1 MSDVLDNKVID
12 TKVEAAKVAEPA
24 KVETPEHSDV
34 EVRAMAKGWR
44 PKSEFSGNDEDF
56 TEAGDF
62 LRNFT
67 WVREI
72 NKLKGT
78 IEQQRRALDSLV
90 EHNSKIE
97 QVALSKAEAELQRK
111 LEAAAVVGNVP
122 EVTKI
127 SQEIVDFKAKKAA
140 PVVAAPSKPDYLVDF
155 ETRNSHWFQDIKDPI
170 HAAMTAFAVSKDKET
185 MAKNPGISVKDHL
198 KIVEDAVKKEFP
210 SQFGITPK
218 VNAESENESEP
229 TELKKAVSKVE
240 SGSGRVH
247 KSSKFTIDDL
257 PKADQDLAKLLKKT
271 SKSFSEER
279 FLEQYKI
286 INKIS

>member
-1 MSDVLDNKVID
+1 MSDILDSKIID
-12 TKVEAAKVAEPA
+12 TKIEAAKVT
-24 KVETPEHSDV
+24 ETPVSAAPEHSDI

-44 PKSEFSGNDEDF
+44 PKTEFSGPDEDF

-78 IEQQRRALDSLV
+78 IEQQKRALDSLV

-97 QVALSKAEAELQRK
+97 QVALSRAEAELQRK

-127 SQEIVDFKAKKAA
+127 SKEIVDFKAKTPAT
-140 PVVAAPSKPDYLVDF
+140 PRPTPPKPDYLVDF
-155 ETRNSHWFQDIKDPI
+155 EARNSTWFQDVKDPI
-170 HAAMTAFAVSKDKET
+170 HAAMTAFAFSKDQET
-185 MAKNPGISVKDHL
+185 KDKHPGITVKDHL
-198 KIVEDAVKKEFP
+198 KMVEDAVKKEFP

-218 VNAESENESEP
+218 VHVDAVEEHEEP
-229 TELKKAVSKVE
+229 RKVTSKVE
-240 SGSGRVH
+240 SSSGRIS
-247 KSSKFTIDDL
+247 KSTKFTLEDL
-257 PKADQDLAKLLKKT
+257 PKADRDLATLLKKT

-279 FLEQYKI
+279 FLEQYKT